1 MPEGGFLHNAEGHTV
16 LEYGAANPIAW
27 SKQLV
32 HLAATLQKHSMVPV
46 PTEQRPPWFVSTFV
60 IERCSK
66 LSILRI

>member
-1 MPEGGFLHNAEGHTV
+1 MAEAGFLHTAESDTV

-27 SKQLV
+27 SKHLV

-46 PTEQRPPWFVSTFV
+46 PTEQRPPWFLSTFV

-66 LSILRI
+66 PPLLYL